1 MLHIQDNEVRKLL
14 LSGNFG
20 LEKEMLRITDDG
32 HFAHTQHPFPEDEQN
47 ITRDFCENQTEI
59 NTPIFKSAE
68 AVVENIG
75 SLTRRIQERLDTLSP
90 HERLWQYSNP
100 PYICGEDDIPIALF
114 HGTGEAKTAYRRH
127 LARRYGRYMM
137 TLSGIHFNYSFAGDL
152 LRRNYE
158 VETGIHVVKGKEPDG
173 YRAYCDRM
181 YLHLASQL
189 VSYGWIMVALTAASP
204 LMDGSYFEA
213 SRAGED
219 VFCGMSSVRCSELG
233 YWNEFTP
240 VLDYTDTEHY
250 TQSIQRYVEEG
261 LIAAPSE
268 LYYPIRLKP
277 KGANS
282 LAALRENGVNHIE
295 LRMIDVNPLYP
306 EGIDLHDVKFAQLL
320 IVWLCAQ
327 PPHRLTAV
335 EQMTAV
341 ANFKQAARYDLH
353 TSGIVGE
360 NGQRMELAAAAARV
374 LDEMGAFFGRL
385 GANAD
390 VEQTL
395 AYQQRK
401 LQQPEAYR
409 YADIVRRKY
418 ADGLVAQLLADTG
431 QSSVRQ
437 YV

>member
-1 MLHIQDNEVRKLL
+1 ML

-20 LEKEMLRITDDG
+20 LEKEMLRITGDG
-32 HFAHTQHPFPEDEQN
+32 HFVHTQHPFPEDEKN

-68 AVVENIG
+68 EVVENIG
-75 SLTRRIQERLDTLSP
+75 CLTRRIQDRLETLSP
-90 HERLWQYSNP
+90 REWLWQYSNP
-100 PYICGEDDIPIALF
+100 PFICSEDDIPIAQF
-114 HGTGEAKTAYRRH
+114 HGAGSAKTAYRHH
-127 LARRYGRYMM
+127 LAQRYGRYMM

-158 VETGIHVVKGKEPDG
+158 VETGIHVEKGNEPAG
-173 YRAYCDRM
+173 YREYCDRM
-181 YLHLASQL
+181 YLHLASRL
-189 VSYGWIMVALTAASP
+189 VTYGWVMVALTAASP

-213 SRAGED
+213 SRAGENI
-219 VFCGMSSVRCSELG
+219 FCGMSSVRCSELG

-240 VLDYTDTEHY
+240 VLEYEDTEHY
-250 TQSIQRYVEEG
+250 TQSIQHYVEEG

-282 LAALRENGVNHIE
+282 LAALREHGVNHIE
-295 LRMIDVNPLYP
+295 LRMIDVNPLCP
-306 EGIDLHDVKFAQLL
+306 EGIDLHDVKLAQLL

-327 PPHRLTAV
+327 SPHRLTPQ

-341 ANFKQAARYDLH
+341 ANFKNAAHYDLH
-353 TSGIVGE
+353 TSGIVNE
-360 NGQRMELAAAAARV
+360 NGQRVELATAVHHV
-374 LDEMGAFFGRL
+374 LDEMGIFFSQL
-385 GANAD
+385 GENAD

-401 LQQPEAYR
+401 LQQPETYR

-418 ADGLVAQLLADTG
+418 ADGLVKRLLVDLG
-431 QSSVRQ
+431 H
-437 YV
+437 